1 MEPRQLRDRPRT
13 HRRARI
19 DIALDHRPEDVARTI
34 VEFGDGRGRHPVH
47 LGAAG
52 SGWKKCSYSSSVIP
66 AFAGMTR
73 MIGSTLADHLAD
85 RQQIGRRS
93 QRAGQIGRSEE
104 HTSEFQSLMR
114 ISYAVFCLK
123 KKKQKSLTNET

>member
-73 MIGSTLADHLAD
+73 MIGSTLADHL
-85 RQQIGRRS
+85 
-93 QRAGQIGRSEE
+93 RSEE
-104 HTSEFQSLMR
+104 HTSELQSLMR
-114 ISYAVFCLK
+114 ISYAVFCLTK
-123 KKKQKSLTNET
+123 KKTSQST

>member
-93 QRAGQIGRSEE
+93 KRAGQIGVIARTTVIEMPLY
-104 HTSEFQSLMR
+104 TDR
-114 ISYAVFCLK
+114 
-123 KKKQKSLTNET
+123 KSVVAGKSG

>member
-85 RQQIGRRS
+85 RQQIGLRS
-93 QRAGQIGRSEE
+93 QRAAPKRVVSGKEVSVSVSLGGRGVIK
-104 HTSEFQSLMR
+104 T
-114 ISYAVFCLK
+114 
-123 KKKQKSLTNET
+123 KSIQ